1 MSSDKPAS
9 GMASA
14 FPNYFE
20 LFQNIASPFMAN
32 NASNPASNAAAMM
45 MATLDPKEIER
56 KTRELETVLMWL
68 KAQVGVVEMSIKTL
82 EYQKDFL
89 TKMAANPMPMP
100 TPMPMSM
107 SSSDAS
113 SADAGVNLGQEVKEA
128 IQAPDLTQLA
138 KTAAAMNPAL
148 WAWNLLQQP
157 AGGEGVKSTGGKT
170 GGGKTAPNARTN
182 AKKGGDINARSTSTS
197 KKASATKRTRS

>member
-1 MSSDKPAS
+1 MSANKPESSA
-9 GMASA
+9 ASA

-20 LFQNIASPFMAN
+20 LFQNIASPFMAGGDN
-32 NASNPASNAAAMM
+32 NPAANAAAMM

-82 EYQKDFL
+82 EYQKTFL
-89 TKMAANPMPMP
+89 AQMAA
-100 TPMPMSM
+100 TPV
-107 SSSDAS
+107 
-113 SADAGVNLGQEVKEA
+113 AGANEKVD
-128 IQAPDLTQLA
+128 APDMAELA

-157 AGGEGVKSTGGKT
+157 TAAKADAPSGK
-170 GGGKTAPNARTN
+170 P
-182 AKKGGDINARSTSTS
+182 AKKTPST
-197 KKASATKRTRS
+197 AKRKR

>member
-1 MSSDKPAS
+1 LRLLAQESQYAEISRLWYFDWIKFVEKITGATMSADKSESSA
-9 GMASA
+9 ASA

-20 LFQNIASPFMAN
+20 LFQNIASPFMAGGGN
-32 NASNPASNAAAMM
+32 NPASNAAAMM

-82 EYQKDFL
+82 EYQKTFL
-89 TKMAANPMPMP
+89 AQMAA
-100 TPMPMSM
+100 TPA
-107 SSSDAS
+107 AS
-113 SADAGVNLGQEVKEA
+113 GAGSTEKVD
-128 IQAPDLTQLA
+128 APDLAELA

-157 AGGEGVKSTGGKT
+157 
-170 GGGKTAPNARTN
+170 TAPANAD
-182 AKKGGDINARSTSTS
+182 APIVKPAARPT
-197 KKASATKRTRS
+197 TKRKRN

>member
-9 GMASA
+9 GMASS

-32 NASNPASNAAAMM
+32 SANNPVSNAAAMM

-89 TKMAANPMPMP
+89 TKMAANPL
-100 TPMPMSM
+100 PMSM
-107 SSSDAS
+107 PGSMAPPSARN
-113 SADAGVNLGQEVKEA
+113 ADADVKLSEEAQEK
-128 IQAPDLTQLA
+128 IQPPDLVQLA

-157 AGGEGVKSTGGKT
+157 VSGEGEKSAGLKTASGKT
-170 GGGKTAPNARTN
+170 GSRTPNTGKKTANTN
-182 AKKGGDINARSTSTS
+182 VRSKSVL
-197 KKASATKRTRS
+197 KKASGTKRSQS

>member
-9 GMASA
+9 GMASS

-32 NASNPASNAAAMM
+32 SANNPASNAAAMM

-89 TKMAANPMPMP
+89 TKMAANPMPML
-100 TPMPMSM
+100 MPESM
-107 SSSDAS
+107 APPSAR
-113 SADAGVNLGQEVKEA
+113 SADADVKLSEEAQEK
-128 IQAPDLTQLA
+128 IQPPDLAQLA

-157 AGGEGVKSTGGKT
+157 VSGEGEKSAGLKTASGKT
-170 GGGKTAPNARTN
+170 GSRTRITGKKTADT
-182 AKKGGDINARSTSTS
+182 NARSKSVL
-197 KKASATKRTRS
+197 KKASGIKRSRS

>member
-45 MATLDPKEIER
+45 MATLDPKEVER

-100 TPMPMSM
+100 MPMSM

-113 SADAGVNLGQEVKEA
+113 IADAGVNPSQEVKEA
-128 IQAPDLTQLA
+128 IQAPDLAQLA

-170 GGGKTAPNARTN
+170 AGGKTVPNARTN
-182 AKKGGDINARSTSTS
+182 AKKGGDKNARSTSTS
-197 KKASATKRTRS
+197 KKTSATKRTRS

>member
-1 MSSDKPAS
+1 MSANNPESSA
-9 GMASA
+9 ASA

-20 LFQNIASPFMAN
+20 LFQNIASPFMASGGN
-32 NASNPASNAAAMM
+32 NPASNAAAMM

-82 EYQKDFL
+82 EYQKTFL
-89 TKMAANPMPMP
+89 AQMAA
-100 TPMPMSM
+100 TPG
-107 SSSDAS
+107 
-113 SADAGVNLGQEVKEA
+113 AGSTEKVD
-128 IQAPDLTQLA
+128 APDLAELA

-157 AGGEGVKSTGGKT
+157 
-170 GGGKTAPNARTN
+170 TAP
-182 AKKGGDINARSTSTS
+182 AKADAPIVKPV
-197 KKASATKRTRS
+197 KKAPPAAKRKRN